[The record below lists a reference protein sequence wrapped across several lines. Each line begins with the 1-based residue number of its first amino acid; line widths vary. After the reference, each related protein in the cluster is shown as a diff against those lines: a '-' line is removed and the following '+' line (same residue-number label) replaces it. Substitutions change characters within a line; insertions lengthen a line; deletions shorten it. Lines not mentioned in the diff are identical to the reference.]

1 MDEDPFDNPFAVIA
15 GSPLLGGSSTG
26 VCPSSGPSYLND
38 GDVFH
43 TTGSDWAAAKA
54 GEKRKQESIEDAAA
68 FDMHKVSVDARNN
81 AYAFANDPFANDR
94 RPESFVSHNTAPS
107 VDLSDIGADVFEVRS
122 RPTQPA
128 TTHDV
133 VHPCSREMCRRA
145 SDLTRKTLARYHRR
159 SSKRSR
165 SSPQKKQLISDLHAA
180 ASEAALE
187 KQRQETEKWKGEVD
201 RLRRCIASTN
211 GDEETFVDAP
221 QQAAPLL
228 NHARPG
234 DTNLDFL
241 RADITRGLG
250 EQLLAKHEG
259 REPNKRHSSP
269 TCCRYVKHFHPSMW
283 QPCQTL

>member
-1 MDEDPFDNPFAVIA
+1 MDEDPFNNPFAAIA
-15 GSPLLGGSSTG
+15 GSPLLGRSSTSG
-26 VCPSSGPSYLND
+26 CPSSGPSYLND

-94 RPESFVSHNTAPS
+94 RPASFVSHNTAPS

-122 RPTQPA
+122 RPIQPA
-128 TTHDV
+128 TTNDV

-165 SSPQKKQLISDLHAA
+165 SSPQKKQLRFLISTQRQVKQLWR
-180 ASEAALE
+180 SSVR
-187 KQRQETEKWKGEVD
+187 KQRSGKVRWTGCAGASRAQTVTR
-201 RLRRCIASTN
+201 RLSSTRRSKQHHC
-211 GDEETFVDAP
+211 
-221 QQAAPLL
+221 
-228 NHARPG
+228 
-234 DTNLDFL
+234 
-241 RADITRGLG
+241 
-250 EQLLAKHEG
+250 
-259 REPNKRHSSP
+259 
-269 TCCRYVKHFHPSMW
+269 
-283 QPCQTL
+283 